1 MNNRFRPFL
10 AFLILG
16 IVTLACD
23 LPIPVP
29 VPVPPTGGTATPPF
43 SPEQVGTAV
52 AMTLTAAVPGG
63 AESTATSPSPSTP
76 GAEPTATNSSPST
89 PGPGGATLLPHSFY
103 YLGIDSA
110 GLIQVFRIE
119 PDGVTQRQITSEPV
133 TVNEYDVSRVDGS
146 VAYVS
151 NNQLLLVNADG
162 SNRRMLVDGGAV
174 DPNNPFMNT
183 IGSVVFSP
191 DGQTL
196 AYGYQ
201 GLRLYS
207 FATSDSDLI
216 LENQV
221 DDVGGGLFVPRE
233 LYEPERYSPDGTKLL
248 ITLGYYEGASSAV
261 YYPATNALVRLSG
274 GEGALICCD
283 DTEWS
288 SDSSS
293 VYAANPTMGMFSSG
307 LWRVNAETGEVATL
321 LPGDA
326 GGGNFNVADE
336 AYLAPDGQLYF
347 LFATVPAPEGI
358 ITRSPL
364 QIVRSAPD
372 AVTGRTVLS
381 SETFQLLKEALWAPD
396 ASFLV
401 AVIAPSPEIY
411 QGGEARIVYL
421 DGRPSVTL
429 ASSAQQMKWGP

>member
-1 MNNRFRPFL
+1 MSKNFRPL
-10 AFLILG
+10 MAFLILT

-29 VPVPPTGGTATPPF
+29 VPPPQGGATPTPPF
-43 SPEQVGTAV
+43 SPEDVGTVV
-52 AMTLTAAVPGG
+52 AWTLTAAAPGSPETG
-63 AESTATSPSPSTP
+63 DATATFLSPTLASPSPP
-76 GAEPTATNSSPST
+76 
-89 PGPGGATLLPHSFY
+89 GATLLPHSFY
-103 YLGIDSA
+103 YLGTDSA
-110 GLIQVFRIE
+110 GLFQVFRIE
-119 PDGVTQRQITSEPV
+119 PDGVTRRQITSEPV
-133 TVNEYDVSRVDGS
+133 TVNDYDVSRIDGS
-146 VAYVS
+146 VAYVA
-151 NNQLLLVNADG
+151 NNQLLLIDADG
-162 SNRRMLVDGGAV
+162 SNRRVIADGGTV
-174 DPNNPFMNT
+174 DPNNPFINT
-183 IGSVVFSP
+183 IGSPVFSP

-196 AYGYQ
+196 AYGHR

-207 FATSDSDLI
+207 FAAGSSDLI

-248 ITLGYYEGASSAV
+248 ITLGYYEGASSAI
-261 YYPATNALVRLSG
+261 YFLATNALVRLSG

-288 SDSSS
+288 FDSAS

-307 LWRVNAETGEVATL
+307 LWRVDAETGEVTTL

-326 GGGNFNVADE
+326 GGGNFNLADE

-372 AVTGRTVLS
+372 AVTGRTVLTP
-381 SETFQLLKEALWAPD
+381 ETFDLLNEALWAPD

-401 AVIAPSPEIY
+401 AVISPSQEIY
-411 QGGEARIVYL
+411 QGGEAKIVYF
-421 DGRPSVTL
+421 DGRPSMTL
-429 ASSAQQMKWGP
+429 TPSAQRIKWGP

>member
-1 MNNRFRPFL
+1 MNKRLQPFIV
-10 AFLILG
+10 FLILG
-16 IVTLACD
+16 IVVLACA
-23 LPIPVP
+23 LPIPAP
-29 VPVPPTGGTATPPF
+29 VPGPTAGATATPPF
-43 SPEQVGTAV
+43 SPGQVGTAV
-52 AMTLTAAVPGG
+52 AMTLTAAVPADGNP
-63 AESTATSPSPSTP
+63 TATSPSPSTP
-76 GAEPTATNSSPST
+76 GGT
-89 PGPGGATLLPHSFY
+89 TLLQRSFY

-110 GLIQVFRIE
+110 GLTQVFRIE
-119 PDGVTQRQITSEPV
+119 QDGVTQRQITSEPV
-133 TVNEYDVSRVDGS
+133 TVNDYDVSRVDGS
-146 VAYVS
+146 VAYVA
-151 NNQLLLVNADG
+151 NNQLLLINADG
-162 SNRRMLVDGGAV
+162 SNRRMLVDGGPV
-174 DPNNPFMNT
+174 DPNNPFLNT
-183 IGSVVFSP
+183 IDSPVFSP

-207 FATSDSDLI
+207 FATNDSELI

-233 LYEPERYSPDGTKLL
+233 LYSPERYSPDGTKLL
-248 ITLGYYEGASSAV
+248 ITLGYYEGASSAI
-261 YYPATNALVRLSG
+261 YFPATNALVRLEG

-283 DTEWS
+283 ETEWS

-293 VYAANPTMGMFSSG
+293 VYAASPTMGMFSSG
-307 LWRVNAETGEVATL
+307 LWRVDAATGEVTTQ

-381 SETFQLLKEALWAPD
+381 SETFELLNEALWAPD

-401 AVIAPSPEIY
+401 VVIAPAPEIY

-429 ASSAQQMKWGP
+429 APSAQRMKWGP